1 MDFEKLAQDFQ
12 GLGLTLKTQLD
23 TTRQNIAKS
32 NMTAENKAVMM
43 AEIET
48 IEKSIANPDGG
59 FADILKSIER
69 LNQHG

>member
-12 GLGLTLKTQLD
+12 GLGLSIKTQLD
-23 TTRQNIAKS
+23 TTRKNINTSKMS
-32 NMTAENKAVMM
+32 AENKADMLK
-43 AEIET
+43 EIET

-59 FADILKSIER
+59 FSDILKSIDR